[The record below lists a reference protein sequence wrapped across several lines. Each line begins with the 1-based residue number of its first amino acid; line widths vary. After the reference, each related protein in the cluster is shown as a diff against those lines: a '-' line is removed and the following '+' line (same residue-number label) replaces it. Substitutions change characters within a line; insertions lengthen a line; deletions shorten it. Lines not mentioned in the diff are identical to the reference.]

1 MAWGVELADSGPS
14 RRDRQRRNLS
24 EGVSH
29 GFRPSERDRTHD
41 AGPGPVCPAHRAGS
55 REISESDASACFT
68 FTDPGGA
75 SSASSDLGSAGGTRV
90 PVAVSV
96 PAAIP
101 AITAP
106 TTAET
111 LPIRPL
117 SDREWAFLYLLRDV
131 DQVISLGTLSPFERA
146 AMAGA
151 KVVFDHLSAECE
163 RMLARKVSDLVG
175 PLPELVE
182 EPVSAAPETV
192 AAPSD
197 RPKDT
202 PGAGSVPSSGAV
214 PDGAGGS
221 LTERLARLE
230 SRLEQLV
237 QIIGQ
242 QSR

>member
-1 MAWGVELADSGPS
+1 
-14 RRDRQRRNLS
+14 
-24 EGVSH
+24 
-29 GFRPSERDRTHD
+29 
-41 AGPGPVCPAHRAGS
+41 
-55 REISESDASACFT
+55 
-68 FTDPGGA
+68 
-75 SSASSDLGSAGGTRV
+75 V

-111 LPIRPL
+111 LPIGPL
-117 SDREWAFLYLLRDV
+117 SDRERAFVYLLRDV
-131 DQVISLGTLSPFERA
+131 DQVISPGTLSPFERA

-151 KVVFDHLSAECE
+151 KVMFDHLSAECE

-175 PLPELVE
+175 PPPELVE
-182 EPVSAAPETV
+182 EPVSASSETV
-192 AAPSD
+192 AAASD
-197 RPKDT
+197 STKDT
-202 PGAGSVPSSGAV
+202 PGAGSVPSSGVEPA
-214 PDGAGGS
+214 GLGGS
-221 LTERLARLE
+221 LNELLARLE